1 MLGVAVPSLKAGGG
15 RVAVGGRRRP
25 LARGREGAVRA
36 SCPHL
41 PGRSCWRPRV
51 PPRRP
56 RDMPEEAGFPP
67 AKRFRPGS
75 GPPSRAGSF
84 RPGGRVVM
92 LLTPGSGGKGGG
104 GRRQQPPLVQ
114 PSVSP
119 YPEAVELQRRSLPIF
134 QARGQLLAQLRNLD
148 CAVLIGETGSGK
160 TTQIPQYLYEAGI
173 SRQGIIAVTQPRR
186 VAAISL
192 ATRVSDEKR
201 TVLGKLVGYTVRFD
215 DVTSED
221 TKIKFLTDGML
232 LREAISDSMLRKYSC
247 VILDE
252 AHERT
257 IHTDVLFGVVKT
269 AQKKRKEL
277 GKLPL
282 KVIVMSATMDVD
294 LFSQYFNGAPVLYLE
309 GRQHPIQVFYTK
321 QPQHDYLHAAL
332 VSVFQIHQE
341 APSSQDIL
349 VFLTGQE
356 EIEAM
361 SKTCRDIAKHLPDG
375 CPSMVVL
382 PLYASLPYAQQL
394 RVFQGAPKGYRKV
407 IISTNI
413 AETSITITGIKYVVD
428 TGMVKAK
435 KYNPDS
441 GLEVLAVQR
450 VSKTQA
456 WQRTGRAGRE
466 DSGICYRLYTEEEFE
481 KFEKMTMPEI
491 QRCNLASVML
501 QLLAMKV
508 PNVLTF
514 DFMSK
519 PSPDHIQA
527 AIAQLDLLGALEHK
541 EDQLTLTPIG
551 RKMAAFPLEPK
562 FAKTI
567 LLSPKFHCTEEI
579 LTIVSLLSVDSV
591 LHNPPSRR
599 EEVQGV
605 RKKFISSEGDHITL
619 LNIYRTFKNTGG
631 NKEWCKENF
640 VNSKNMTLVTEVR
653 AQLRDICLK
662 KQMSM
667 PILSSRGDM
676 ESIRR
681 CLAHS
686 LFMSTAE
693 LQPDGTYA
701 TTDTHQPVAI
711 HPSSVLFHCKPA
723 CVVYTE
729 LLHTNKCYMRD
740 LCVVDAEWLYEAA
753 PEYFRRKLRTAKS

>member
-1 MLGVAVPSLKAGGG
+1 MLLTASGGGRGDGGSGAGGG
-15 RVAVGGRRRP
+15 RRP
-25 LARGREGAVRA
+25 
-36 SCPHL
+36 
-41 PGRSCWRPRV
+41 
-51 PPRRP
+51 
-56 RDMPEEAGFPP
+56 
-67 AKRFRPGS
+67 
-75 GPPSRAGSF
+75 
-84 RPGGRVVM
+84 
-92 LLTPGSGGKGGG
+92 
-104 GRRQQPPLVQ
+104 QPPLAQ
-114 PSVSP
+114 PSASP
-119 YPEAVELQRRSLPIF
+119 YREALELQRRSLPIF

-148 CAVLIGETGSGK
+148 SAVLIGETGSGK

-173 SRQGIIAVTQPRR
+173 GRQGIIGVTQPRR

-201 TVLGKLVGYTVRFD
+201 TELGKLVGYTVRFE

-221 TKIKFLTDGML
+221 TRIKFLTDGML
-232 LREAISDSMLRKYSC
+232 LREAISDSLLRKYNC
-247 VILDE
+247 IILDE

-257 IHTDVLFGVVKT
+257 IHTDVLFGVVKA
-269 AQKKRKEL
+269 AQKRRKEL

-282 KVIVMSATMDVD
+282 KVVVMSATMDVD

-309 GRQHPIQVFYTK
+309 GRQHPIQIFYTK

-375 CPSMVVL
+375 CPAMLVL

-394 RVFQGAPKGYRKV
+394 RVFQAAPKGYRKV

-466 DSGICYRLYTEEEFE
+466 DSGVCYRLYTEEEFE
-481 KFEKMTMPEI
+481 KFDKMTVPEI
-491 QRCNLASVML
+491 QRCNLAGVML

-508 PNVLTF
+508 PDVLTF

-541 EDQLTLTPIG
+541 DDQLTLTPIG

-591 LHNPPSRR
+591 LYNPPARR
-599 EEVQGV
+599 EEVQNV

-619 LNIYRTFKNTGG
+619 LNIYRTFRNTGG
-631 NKEWCKENF
+631 NKDWCKENF
-640 VNSKNMTLVTEVR
+640 VNSKNMMLVAEVR
-653 AQLRDICLK
+653 AQLREICLK
-662 KQMSM
+662 MSM
-667 PILSSRGDM
+667 PIMSSRGDV
-676 ESIRR
+676 ESVRR

-686 LFMSTAE
+686 LFMNTAE
-693 LQPDGTYA
+693 LQPDGSYA
-701 TTDTHQPVAI
+701 TTDSHQPVAI

-729 LLHTNKCYMRD
+729 LLYTNKCYMRD

-753 PEYFRRKLRTAKS
+753 PEHFRRKLRTARS

>member
-1 MLGVAVPSLKAGGG
+1 
-15 RVAVGGRRRP
+15 
-25 LARGREGAVRA
+25 
-36 SCPHL
+36 
-41 PGRSCWRPRV
+41 
-51 PPRRP
+51 
-56 RDMPEEAGFPP
+56 MPEEARFPP
-67 AKRFRPGS
+67 AKRFRLGS
-75 GPPSRAGSF
+75 RPPSRAGSCP
-84 RPGGRVVM
+84 PGRRVLM
-92 LLTPGSGGKGGG
+92 LLTASGGGRGDGGSGAGG
-104 GRRQQPPLVQ
+104 GRRPQPPLAQ
-114 PSVSP
+114 PSASP
-119 YPEAVELQRRSLPIF
+119 YREALELQRRSLPIF

-148 CAVLIGETGSGK
+148 SAVLIGETGSGK

-173 SRQGIIAVTQPRR
+173 GRQGIIGVTQPRR

-201 TVLGKLVGYTVRFD
+201 TELGKLVGYTVRFE

-221 TKIKFLTDGML
+221 TRIKFLTDGML
-232 LREAISDSMLRKYSC
+232 LREAISDSLLRKYNC
-247 VILDE
+247 IILDE

-257 IHTDVLFGVVKT
+257 IHTDVLFGVVKA
-269 AQKKRKEL
+269 AQKRRKEL

-282 KVIVMSATMDVD
+282 KVVVMSATMDVD

-309 GRQHPIQVFYTK
+309 GRQHPIQIFYTK

-375 CPSMVVL
+375 CPAMLVL

-394 RVFQGAPKGYRKV
+394 RVFQAAPKGYRKV

-466 DSGICYRLYTEEEFE
+466 DSGVCYRLYTEEEFE
-481 KFEKMTMPEI
+481 KFDKMTVPEI
-491 QRCNLASVML
+491 QRCNLAGVML

-508 PNVLTF
+508 PDVLTF

-541 EDQLTLTPIG
+541 DDQLTLTPIG

-591 LHNPPSRR
+591 LYNPPARR
-599 EEVQGV
+599 EEVQNV

-619 LNIYRTFKNTGG
+619 LNIYRTFRNTGG
-631 NKEWCKENF
+631 NK
-640 VNSKNMTLVTEVR
+640 
-653 AQLRDICLK
+653 I
-662 KQMSM
+662 
-667 PILSSRGDM
+667 I
-676 ESIRR
+676 
-681 CLAHS
+681 
-686 LFMSTAE
+686 
-693 LQPDGTYA
+693 
-701 TTDTHQPVAI
+701 
-711 HPSSVLFHCKPA
+711 
-723 CVVYTE
+723 
-729 LLHTNKCYMRD
+729 
-740 LCVVDAEWLYEAA
+740 
-753 PEYFRRKLRTAKS
+753 

>member
-1 MLGVAVPSLKAGGG
+1 
-15 RVAVGGRRRP
+15 
-25 LARGREGAVRA
+25 
-36 SCPHL
+36 
-41 PGRSCWRPRV
+41 
-51 PPRRP
+51 
-56 RDMPEEAGFPP
+56 MPEEAGFPP

-75 GPPSRAGSF
+75 GPRSRSGSF
-84 RPGGRVVM
+84 PPGRQVVM
-92 LLTPGSGGKGGG
+92 LLTAGSGGRGGGG
-104 GRRQQPPLVQ
+104 GRRQQPPLAQ
-114 PSVSP
+114 PSASP

-148 CAVLIGETGSGK
+148 NAVLIDLETGLEEGSGS
-160 TTQIPQYLYEAGI
+160 PALEA
-173 SRQGIIAVTQPRR
+173 
-186 VAAISL
+186 L
-192 ATRVSDEKR
+192 
-201 TVLGKLVGYTVRFD
+201 
-215 DVTSED
+215 
-221 TKIKFLTDGML
+221 
-232 LREAISDSMLRKYSC
+232 DS
-247 VILDE
+247 
-252 AHERT
+252 
-257 IHTDVLFGVVKT
+257 
-269 AQKKRKEL
+269 
-277 GKLPL
+277 P
-282 KVIVMSATMDVD
+282 VIVMSATMDVD

-321 QPQHDYLHAAL
+321 QPQNDYLHAAL

-341 APSSQDIL
+341 APPSQDIL

-375 CPSMVVL
+375 CPAMLVL

-481 KFEKMTMPEI
+481 TFDKMTVPEI

-541 EDQLTLTPIG
+541 DDQLSLTPIG

-567 LLSPKFHCTEEI
+567 LMSPKFHCTEEI

-605 RKKFISSEGDHITL
+605 RKKFISSEGDHMTL
-619 LNIYRTFKNTGG
+619 LNIYRTFKNLGG
-631 NKEWCKENF
+631 NKT
-640 VNSKNMTLVTEVR
+640 VP
-653 AQLRDICLK
+653 
-662 KQMSM
+662 M
-667 PILSSRGDM
+667 PP
-676 ESIRR
+676 
-681 CLAHS
+681 
-686 LFMSTAE
+686 
-693 LQPDGTYA
+693 Q
-701 TTDTHQPVAI
+701 DTHQPVAI

-729 LLHTNKCYMRD
+729 LLYTNKCYMRD

-753 PEYFRRKLRTAKS
+753 PEYFRRKLRTARN

>member
-1 MLGVAVPSLKAGGG
+1 
-15 RVAVGGRRRP
+15 
-25 LARGREGAVRA
+25 
-36 SCPHL
+36 
-41 PGRSCWRPRV
+41 
-51 PPRRP
+51 
-56 RDMPEEAGFPP
+56 MPEEADCPP
-67 AKRFRPGS
+67 AKRFRPGA
-75 GPPSRAGSF
+75 GPPSRA
-84 RPGGRVVM
+84 RPCPPGRRVVM
-92 LLTPGSGGKGGG
+92 LLNAGGSGG
-104 GRRQQPPLVQ
+104 GRRQQPALAH
-114 PSVSP
+114 PSTSP
-119 YPEAVELQRRSLPIF
+119 YPEAVEQQRRSLPIF

-148 CAVLIGETGSGK
+148 SAILIGETGSGK
-160 TTQIPQYLYEAGI
+160 TTQIPQYLYEGGI
-173 SRQGIIAVTQPRR
+173 GRQAVIAVTQPRR

-201 TVLGKLVGYTVRFD
+201 TELGKLVGYTVRFD
-215 DVTSED
+215 DVTSD
-221 TKIKFLTDGML
+221 NTKIKFLTDGML
-232 LREAISDSMLRKYSC
+232 LREAISDSLLRKYSC

-257 IHTDVLFGVVKT
+257 IHTDVLFGVVKA
-269 AQKKRKEL
+269 AQRRRKEL

-282 KVIVMSATMDVD
+282 K
-294 LFSQYFNGAPVLYLE
+294 
-309 GRQHPIQVFYTK
+309 
-321 QPQHDYLHAAL
+321 
-332 VSVFQIHQE
+332 E
-341 APSSQDIL
+341 APCSQDIL

-361 SKTCRDIAKHLPDG
+361 SRTCRDIAKHLPDG
-375 CPSMVVL
+375 CPSMLVL

-394 RVFQGAPKGYRKV
+394 RVFQGAPKGCRKV
-407 IISTNI
+407 IIATNI

-466 DSGICYRLYTEEEFE
+466 DSGVCYRLYTEDEFE
-481 KFEKMTMPEI
+481 KFDKMTVPEI

-501 QLLAMKV
+501 QLLAMRV
-508 PNVLTF
+508 PDVLTF

-519 PSPDHIQA
+519 PSPEHIQA
-527 AIAQLDLLGALEHK
+527 AIAQLELLGALDRK
-541 EDQLTLTPIG
+541 DDQLTLTPMG
-551 RKMAAFPLEPK
+551 RKMAAFPLEPR
-562 FAKTI
+562 FAKAI
-567 LLSPKFHCTEEI
+567 LLSPTFHCTEEM

-591 LHNPPSRR
+591 LYSPPSRR
-599 EEVQGV
+599 DEVQSA
-605 RKKFISSEGDHITL
+605 RKKFMASEGDHITL
-619 LNIYRTFKNTGG
+619 LNIYRAFRNTGG
-631 NKEWCKENF
+631 NKDWCKENF
-640 VNSKNMTLVTEVR
+640 VNSKNMMLVAEVR

-662 KQMSM
+662 MSM

-676 ESIRR
+676 ERIRR

-686 LFMSTAE
+686 LFMNSAE
-693 LQPDGTYA
+693 LQPDGSYA

-711 HPSSVLFHCKPA
+711 HPSSALFHCKPA

-729 LLHTNKCYMRD
+729 LLFTNKCYMRD

-753 PEYFRRKLRTAKS
+753 PDFFRRKMRAARN

>member
-1 MLGVAVPSLKAGGG
+1 
-15 RVAVGGRRRP
+15 
-25 LARGREGAVRA
+25 
-36 SCPHL
+36 
-41 PGRSCWRPRV
+41 
-51 PPRRP
+51 
-56 RDMPEEAGFPP
+56 MPEEASLPP

-75 GPPSRAGSF
+75 CPP
-84 RPGGRVVM
+84 GRRVEM
-92 LLTPGSGGKGGG
+92 LLAAGGGGAGG
-104 GRRQQPPLVQ
+104 GRRHTPPLAQ
-114 PSVSP
+114 PSASP
-119 YPEAVELQRRSLPIF
+119 YREALELQRRSLPIF
-134 QARGQLLAQLRNLD
+134 RARGQLLAQLRNLD
-148 CAVLIGETGSGK
+148 SAVLIGETGSGK
-160 TTQIPQYLYEAGI
+160 TTQIPQYLYEGGI
-173 SRQGIIAVTQPRR
+173 SRQGVIAVTQPRR

-201 TVLGKLVGYTVRFD
+201 TELGKLVGYTVRFE

-221 TKIKFLTDGML
+221 TRIKFLTDGML
-232 LREAISDSMLRKYSC
+232 LREAISDSLLRKYSC

-257 IHTDVLFGVVKT
+257 IHTDVLFGVVKA
-269 AQKKRKEL
+269 AQKRRKEL

-294 LFSQYFNGAPVLYLE
+294 LFSQYFDGAPVLYLE
-309 GRQHPIQVFYTK
+309 GRQHPIQTFYTK
-321 QPQHDYLHAAL
+321 QPQQDYLHAAL

-341 APSSQDIL
+341 APPSQDIL

-361 SKTCRDIAKHLPDG
+361 SKTCRDIAKRLPDG
-375 CPSMVVL
+375 CPPMLVL
-382 PLYASLPYAQQL
+382 PLYASLPYSQQL

-466 DSGICYRLYTEEEFE
+466 GSGICYRLYTEDEFE
-481 KFEKMTMPEI
+481 KFEKMTVPEI
-491 QRCNLASVML
+491 QRCNLASVIL

-514 DFMSK
+514 DFVSK

-541 EDQLTLTPIG
+541 DDQLALTPIG

-567 LLSPKFHCTEEI
+567 LLSSKFHCTEEI

-591 LHNPPSRR
+591 LYNPPARR
-599 EEVQGV
+599 EEVQSV
-605 RKKFISSEGDHITL
+605 RKKFISSEGDHVTL
-619 LNIYRTFKNTGG
+619 LNLYRTFKNTGG
-631 NKEWCKENF
+631 NKDWCKENF
-640 VNSKNMTLVTEVR
+640 VNSKNMLLVAEVR
-653 AQLRDICLK
+653 AQLREICLK
-662 KQMSM
+662 MSM
-667 PILSSRGDM
+667 PIMSSRGDM
-676 ESIRR
+676 ESVRR

-723 CVVYTE
+723 CVVYTA
-729 LLHTNKCYMRD
+729 LLYTSKCYMRD

-753 PEYFRRKLRTAKS
+753 PDYFRRKLRTARN